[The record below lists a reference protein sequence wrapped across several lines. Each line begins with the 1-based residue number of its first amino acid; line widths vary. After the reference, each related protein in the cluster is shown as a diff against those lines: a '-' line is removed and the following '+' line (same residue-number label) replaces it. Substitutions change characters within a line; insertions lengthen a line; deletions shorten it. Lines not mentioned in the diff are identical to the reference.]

1 MRAAYVKSK
10 PNKPQGNDTTSA
22 FSGNWEFLEP
32 VKDRQESDGLSQVF
46 EPGTGPG
53 EHRCA

>member
-1 MRAAYVKSK
+1 VRAAYVKSK

-46 EPGTGPG
+46 
-53 EHRCA
+53 